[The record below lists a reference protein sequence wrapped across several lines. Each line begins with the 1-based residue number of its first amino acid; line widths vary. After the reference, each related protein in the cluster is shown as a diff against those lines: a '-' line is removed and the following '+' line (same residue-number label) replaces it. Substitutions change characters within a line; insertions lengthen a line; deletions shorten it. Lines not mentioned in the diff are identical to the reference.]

1 MQNAWQQN
9 KLQSNSLIKI
19 NMSAEQLIFYFFG
32 ALTLVSAFL
41 VVSMQNIVRS
51 IFLFFVTIFSLAAMF
66 VFALADFIAVTQVV
80 IYAGG
85 VLVLMLFA
93 FMLSNRELLS
103 GLQNVK
109 GSFKLNHFAGLVL
122 TFGFLFLIVTAI
134 NQTDILQLSWLK
146 RTPVIGMNDNTIHQ
160 IGIHTMTGYL
170 LPFEIVSVF
179 LMMALIGAAHLAR
192 KEKKS

>member
-1 MQNAWQQN
+1 MQNAWQQS
-9 KLQSNSLIKI
+9 KLQFNSLIKI

-32 ALTLVSAFL
+32 AITLVSAFL

-103 GLQNVK
+103 GLHSVK
-109 GSFKLNHFAGLVL
+109 GSFKLNHFVGLIL
-122 TFGFLFLIVTAI
+122 SFGFLFLIVTAI
-134 NQTDILQLSWLK
+134 NQTDILQLSWL
-146 RTPVIGMNDNTIHQ
+146 RHNPGIGENDNTIHQ

-170 LPFEIVSVF
+170 LPFEMVSIF